1 MYKFIYICLISLM
14 FSCASRTDCVYIA
27 PSYPLE
33 HEIEIKPLNKSV
45 LLTSVMNMYLC
56 DTTLL
61 LQGKNVDNSN
71 VFHSFSITDGHYI
84 GSFANYGRGPNELNS
99 YNCAALSHNN
109 KYLYVLDDNGKYLTI
124 NIPNSVVSRKID
136 VVASGM
142 IGRHNTTMT
151 MFAMNNNRLM
161 HCGGR
166 TRVFST
172 DDNYTDTISIYNE
185 YPYIQKKFEEDSVL
199 RKSYFN
205 INTLYTLQ
213 PDNRR
218 LACATRY
225 GMLLDILQ
233 LNDNGAKSIATRRF
247 YQPKMENDITPKDDC
262 VLGATQIYSTNEYI
276 YLLYRDAIEID
287 RYKSKRIMG
296 IFDWD
301 GNEVA
306 LYRFNDNVR
315 NIVISSDNK
324 RMYCWVQKSDGEEYL
339 GYFDL
344 KWI

>member
-205 INTLYTLQ
+205 INTLYIKGYIKSC
-213 PDNRR
+213 RR
-218 LACATRY
+218 R
-225 GMLLDILQ
+225 
-233 LNDNGAKSIATRRF
+233 
-247 YQPKMENDITPKDDC
+247 
-262 VLGATQIYSTNEYI
+262 
-276 YLLYRDAIEID
+276 
-287 RYKSKRIMG
+287 
-296 IFDWD
+296 
-301 GNEVA
+301 
-306 LYRFNDNVR
+306 VR
-315 NIVISSDNK
+315 
-324 RMYCWVQKSDGEEYL
+324 
-339 GYFDL
+339 
-344 KWI
+344 